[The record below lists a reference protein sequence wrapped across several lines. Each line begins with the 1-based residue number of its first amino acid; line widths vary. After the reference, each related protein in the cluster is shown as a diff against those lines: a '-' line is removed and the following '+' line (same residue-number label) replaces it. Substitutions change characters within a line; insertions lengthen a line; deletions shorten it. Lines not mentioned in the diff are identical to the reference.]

1 MIMKKKITQNNAP
14 AAGGNWWDKLG
25 KPQYGGEIVIRA
37 SRNIVNFDPYFNE
50 MLTTIQTAWMERLHA
65 DDWTMDPA
73 IFDYKP
79 LWHPPQYLKG
89 QLAESW
95 ELTDSSTFVAHLRKG
110 IHWQDIPPANGREVI
125 AEDVVFHFS
134 RLYGLGGGF
143 TQPSP
148 FHKSTFA
155 FQELASVTA
164 ADRYTVVF
172 KWKIPSPELITE
184 AMLDVKL
191 SLCLENPDAVR
202 KWGDVSDWHHAIGTG
217 PFILKDF
224 VSESHAVLVKNPN
237 YWGHDERHPQNQLPY
252 IDTIK
257 YRYVPDNAAA
267 LAEMCAGKIDIID
280 VVSPVQALAIKKSN
294 PEILQIPTPLPPTI
308 TLDPRLDVAPFN
320 DIRVRKAMQMAIDL
334 PSVAR
339 DYYRGT
345 VEPYPDTITSR
356 YMKKFGFG
364 FPYEEWPQD
373 LKQEYEYNPP
383 DARKLLADAGYPKGF
398 KTNLVAD
405 AAGDMALMEIVKV
418 YFAAVGI
425 DMEIRPME
433 TAAWQT
439 FVQIN
444 HRHDQLAHRP
454 AGPLGKTSAPL
465 MDLNRFQTGAF
476 VNYQMISD
484 PVFDALYAKAMAAAN
499 INEIKQIF
507 RDANEYV
514 ARQHFAVSLLQ
525 PMSYSLCQPWVKGFN
540 AQFGSSWGAAGG
552 PGMLSFYLGRFWIDQ
567 ELKKNLGH

>member
-1 MIMKKKITQNNAP
+1 MKKKMAQTSAP
-14 AAGGNWWDKLG
+14 AKGGNWWDKLG
-25 KPQYGGEIVIRA
+25 EPQYGGEMVIRA

-50 MLTTIQTAWMERLHA
+50 MLTTLQTAWMERLHA
-65 DDWTMDPA
+65 DDWTLDPEV
-73 IFDYKP
+73 FDYKP
-79 LWHPPQYLKG
+79 LYHPPQYLKG

-95 ELTDSSTFVAHLRKG
+95 ELTDPSTFVAHLRKG
-110 IHWQDIPPANGREVI
+110 IHWQALPPANGREVI
-125 AEDVVFHFS
+125 ADDVVFHFN

-143 TQPSP
+143 TKPSP
-148 FHKSTFA
+148 FHTATFA
-155 FQELASVTA
+155 FQELVSVTA
-164 ADRYTVVF
+164 PDKYTVVF
-172 KWKIPSPELITE
+172 KWKNPSPELITE

-224 VSESHAVLVKNPN
+224 VPESHAVLVKNAN

-252 IDTIK
+252 IDTVR
-257 YRYVPDNAAA
+257 YRYIPDNAAA
-267 LAEMCAGKIDIID
+267 LAEMCAGRID
-280 VVSPVQALAIKKSN
+280 VMDIVSPLQAQAVRKTN

-308 TLDPRLDVAPFN
+308 TLDPRVDVAPFN

-334 PSVAR
+334 PAIAKT
-339 DYYRGT
+339 YYRGT

-356 YMKKFGFG
+356 YMNKFGFG
-364 FPYEEWPQD
+364 FAYKAWPQD
-373 LKQEYEYNPP
+373 LKDEYDYNPAA
-383 DARKLLADAGYPKGF
+383 ARKLLADAGYPHGF
-398 KTNLVAD
+398 KTNIVAD
-405 AAGDMALMEIVKV
+405 AAGDMTLMQIVKG
-418 YFAAVGI
+418 YLAEVGI
-425 DMEIRPME
+425 DMDIRPME
-433 TAAWQT
+433 TAVWQT

-444 HRHDQLAHRP
+444 HQHDQLAHRP

-476 VNYQMISD
+476 ANYQMISD
-484 PVFDALYAKAMAAAN
+484 PVFDGFYIKAMAAAN
-499 INEIKQIF
+499 IGEVKQIF

-514 ARQHFAVSLLQ
+514 ARQHFSVSLMQ

-540 AQFGSSWGAAGG
+540 AQFGSTWGAAAG

-567 ELKKNLGH
+567 KLKREMGH